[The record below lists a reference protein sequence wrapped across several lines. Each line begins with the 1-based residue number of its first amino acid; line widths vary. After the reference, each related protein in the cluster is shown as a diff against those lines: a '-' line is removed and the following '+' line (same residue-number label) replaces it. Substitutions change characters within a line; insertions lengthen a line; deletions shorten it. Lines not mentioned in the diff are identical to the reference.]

1 MAARLAVSACL
12 LACSLV
18 AASAASGAPG
28 DDPVRPQPP
37 TSAEVERSTQRF
49 LAREGDH
56 REAGGAVADA
66 AAGTGGVGQ
75 GGGGGG
81 GTFPGRRM
89 IALYG
94 APQMTATIL
103 GRKSVGAAKK
113 QARKQASKYKG
124 EGRPVVP
131 GLDLVATIA
140 TADRGGD
147 GKYRDRQSNGVIERY
162 FDAAREIDGHLMLDI
177 QPGRSSFISELK
189 AHREWISRPDVDV
202 ALDPEWNVGKKGKP
216 GKTTGKVTAKE
227 LNKISSFISDLTE
240 REDLPPKALVI
251 HQFRQGSVKN
261 RDKIKQPDGV
271 QVTLNFDGIGSRSA
285 KAAGYRRLTRDGLFA
300 GFSLFYRLDK
310 GLMSPK
316 QVAGLDP
323 TPDFVLYQ

>member
-28 DDPVRPQPP
+28 DAPVRPQPP
-37 TSAEVERSTQRF
+37 TSAEVERATQRF
-49 LAREGDH
+49 LAREGDSAG
-56 REAGGAVADA
+56 AGGTVADA

-75 GGGGGG
+75 GGGGGA
-81 GTFPGRRM
+81 TFPGKRM
-89 IALYG
+89 VALYG

-103 GRKSVGAAKK
+103 GRKSVGAAAKR
-113 QARKQASKYKG
+113 ARKQASKYKG
-124 EGRPVVP
+124 EGRPVVA

-140 TADRGGD
+140 TADSGDD
-147 GKYRDRQSNGVIERY
+147 GKYRDRQSDAVIERY
-162 FDAAREIDGHLMLDI
+162 FDAAKGIDGHLILDI
-177 QPGRSSFISELK
+177 QPGRSSFMSELK
-189 AHREWISRPDVDV
+189 AHREWIARPDVDV

-227 LNKISSFISDLTE
+227 LNKVAAFVGNVADSE
-240 REDLPPKALVI
+240 NLPPKAVI
-251 HQFRQGSVKN
+251 VHQFRQGSVKK
-261 RDKIKQPDGV
+261 RDQIEQPDGV
-271 QVTLNFDGIGSRSA
+271 QMTLNFDGIGSRSA

-316 QVAGLDP
+316 QVAGLEP